1 MLQVHNSS
9 DIVLLQGSNNKVS
22 ADRIFIDYIGNLIN
36 LSASFWRILIK
47 LVYLFNC
54 ILKCWKV
61 RAPLHSINYSQLN
74 FVSYTVD
81 DA

>member
-54 ILKCWKV
+54 ILKMLEGKGTSSQHQLQPVKLCE
-61 RAPLHSINYSQLN
+61 LHSG
-74 FVSYTVD
+74 
-81 DA
+81 